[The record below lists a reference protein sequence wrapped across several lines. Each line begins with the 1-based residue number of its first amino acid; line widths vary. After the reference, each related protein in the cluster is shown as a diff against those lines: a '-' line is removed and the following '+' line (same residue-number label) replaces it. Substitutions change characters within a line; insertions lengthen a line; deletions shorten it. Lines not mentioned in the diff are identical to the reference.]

1 MGEDLPQWVR
11 ELARWMQDT
20 WINELALGPQWSWP
34 IMETLHFTGMCL
46 LFGPIIIMD
55 LRLMG
60 FDRLAI
66 PSAAVH
72 KLIPLTIAG
81 FSINL
86 ITGIIF
92 LFGDPI
98 RYAMNISFAIKACL
112 IVLAGINALIFWI
125 AALPVLERTGPHED
139 PAGWLKAI
147 GFTSLALWTGVLCF
161 GRLIPYLG
169 TG

>member
-1 MGEDLPQWVR
+1 MGEDLPQWAR
-11 ELARWMQDT
+11 ELASWMQDT

-34 IMETLHFTGMCL
+34 ILETLHFTGMCL

-60 FDRLAI
+60 FDRLNL

-81 FSINL
+81 FVINL
-86 ITGIIF
+86 ITGVIF

-98 RYAMNISFAIKACL
+98 RYMMNVSFAIKAWM
-112 IVLAGINALIFWI
+112 IVLAGINAIVFWV
-125 AALPVLERTGPHED
+125 AAMPVLEKTWPHED
-139 PAGWLKAI
+139 TAGWLKLI
-147 GFTSLALWTGVLCF
+147 GLTSLLLWTGVLCF